1 MSSKRPSPVLSVA
14 LALSLAFVACER
26 PPAPAT
32 PKPVP
37 QDPVGAT
44 TYADPFDVGPAE
56 GGERDADDDFPPEP
70 EVMTQADLAEA
81 VGGDAKASRAASG
94 DLGGAERYL
103 TRVSTDKPMYRPG
116 ETAYVRGVILSASDN
131 KPLPKNGRANALVEI
146 KGPKGDTVASGWV
159 NCQDSVLGFSWKV
172 PEGQAGGEHVAKV
185 SFPAQGYAPA
195 ERKFDV
201 RSYRAP
207 RLKTQI
213 EFLRDGY
220 GPGDRAGATLHVERA
235 EGGYP
240 ADARVTATARID
252 GREVYRGRTRVDAR
266 GDCAVWF
273 DLPEEIARGDGT
285 LALTVEDGG
294 VVETA
299 TKTIPILLQTVD
311 LKIYPE
317 GGELVAGLPARVYIE
332 ARTPFAK
339 PADISGVVVDD
350 KGAEVAVFRTVH
362 EGRGRATFTPKAGAK
377 YTLKISE
384 PSGIKTTYQL
394 PEILDGGVVL
404 RALEERTAAGAPVKL
419 GVGVTDERTVL
430 VTLARRE
437 VEVASANL
445 KVTPGGLAEVTL
457 TPPASAEGI
466 LVATVWDEEGKP
478 LAERLIYREPAKA
491 LKVSV
496 MRDRHAY
503 VPGGEAKLIVKT
515 TDSDGKPVSAVVGLT
530 VTDDS
535 VLEMIEK
542 REQAPRLPAMV
553 FLEDDV
559 RELADAHVYLDPEN
573 PEAPMALDLLLGTQ
587 GWRRFAFVDAPAF
600 IKEHGDMAK
609 RVLALRIVRPRR
621 RNGGRWLRGANGGAV
636 PEGAE
641 VDAIALG
648 AVEFF
653 RVGGDVNAPDDK
665 LAAAAPPMKA
675 GIADERRERK
685 EAARKPAAAG
695 EPGPAGGP
703 VAKRKAMLRALADA
717 DREVAAKELPV
728 MGPRMAEAARARPP
742 RNDFV
747 AVRVYA
753 HKVRAGREPG
763 DRVDFAET
771 LYWTAGV
778 RTDAETGEAEVSFG
792 LSDSVTTF
800 RVFADGFS
808 NSGAIG
814 AGSEAVES
822 VEPFYVEPKL
832 PLEVATGDRILLP
845 LGVVNATPSDMFG
858 ARFNVSLDGREVRI
872 GGGAFDLGGDERV
885 RRIVEIPVGAKLGEL
900 PLTIAASAGA
910 YSDRVT
916 RKLVVKPVGFPV
928 EVGRGGVTVPSGS
941 LANKIDI
948 PASVVQG
955 SVKTSINVYPTPLAS
970 LTDAL
975 KRLMREPHGCFEQT
989 SSTTYPLV
997 MAQQYFRSHTGVDPE
1012 IIRRSAQLL
1021 DRGYKRLV
1029 GYECKKRGYE
1039 WFGGDPG
1046 HEALTAYGLLEFSD
1060 MAEVREVDPKMLK
1073 RTRGWLLKQ
1082 RDGKGGFARNKRA
1095 LDSFGRAPEATTAAY
1110 IVWSLLEAGEKGLDA
1125 EIASVKK
1132 SAGAT
1137 KDSYVVAVAANVLAL
1152 SGDAAGSAN
1161 LMKRLA
1167 EKQTKDGSV
1176 DGAATSI
1183 TNSGGRALVIETTS
1197 LAVLAWLKDKSF
1209 AGNVEK
1215 GIRYLAESCKGGRFG
1230 STQST
1235 VLALRAIV
1243 AYDKARARPKAPGR
1257 VRLFIDGRP
1266 SGGWVAFDGDT
1277 QGAIELPDIG
1287 EVLEPGTH
1295 EIELRMDKGS
1305 EMPYSLA
1312 VEYHNRLPA
1321 SSDECKV
1328 GLGVRFAAKQVKEGD
1343 VTEANV
1349 TVTNRSDERISMPVA
1364 IVGVPGGLEPRHD
1377 QLKELVKA
1385 KRIAAYE
1392 VIGRE
1397 VVLYWRGMEPGAK
1410 TEVPVS
1416 LLAAVPGDYT
1426 APASRA
1432 YLYYTDEF
1440 KSWVEGAR
1448 VSVAPVAKR

>member
-1 MSSKRPSPVLSVA
+1 MSSKRQSLAAA
-14 LALSLAFVACER
+14 LAFTVSLAFVACER
-26 PPAPAT
+26 PPTSAT
-32 PKPVP
+32 PKPTP
-37 QDPVGAT
+37 QDPVGVT
-44 TYADPFDVGPAE
+44 TYADPFDVPEPAR
-56 GGERDADDDFPPEP
+56 GERDRDDFPPEP
-70 EVMTQADLAEA
+70 EVATDPALAQA
-81 VGGDAKASRAASG
+81 VGGDAKATRAASA
-94 DLGGAERYL
+94 DLGGQDRYL
-103 TRVSTDKPMYRPG
+103 ARVSTDKPMYRPG
-116 ETAYVRGVILSASDN
+116 ETAYVRGVILGASDN
-131 KPLPKNGRANALVEI
+131 KPLAKTARANALVEI

-159 NCQDSVLGFSWKV
+159 NVSESVLGFSWTV
-172 PEGQAGGEHVAKV
+172 PEGQAGGEHIAKV
-185 SFPAQGYAPA
+185 TFPAQGYAPA

-252 GREVYRGRTRVDAR
+252 GSEVYRGRTRVDGR

-273 DLPEEIARGDGT
+273 DLPERIERGDGT

-317 GGELVAGLPARVYIE
+317 GGELVAGLPARIYIE

-339 PADISGVVVDD
+339 PADISGVIVDEQ
-350 KGAEVAVFRTVH
+350 GAEAAVFRTVH
-362 EGRGRATFTPKAGAK
+362 EGRGRATFTPRAGAK
-377 YTLKISE
+377 YTFRISE
-384 PSGIKTTYQL
+384 PSGIKTTYPL
-394 PEILDGGVVL
+394 PEILENGVVL
-404 RALEERTAAGAPVKL
+404 RALGERTPAGAPVKL
-419 GVGVTDERTVL
+419 GVGVTEEQTVL

-466 LVATVWDEEGKP
+466 LVATVWNEEGKP
-478 LAERLIYREPAKA
+478 LAERLVYREPAKA

-496 MRDRHAY
+496 ARDRHAY

-542 REQAPRLPAMV
+542 REQAPRLPAMI

-559 RELADAHVYLDPEN
+559 RELAYAHVYLDPEN
-573 PEAPMALDLLLGTQ
+573 PEAPLALDLLLGTQ

-600 IKEHGDMAK
+600 IKEHGDAAR

-621 RNGGRWLRGANGGAV
+621 RNGGRWLGMAKGDA
-636 PEGAE
+636 EGAE
-641 VDAIALG
+641 VEALAFVVDA
-648 AVEFF
+648 AVAPDG
-653 RVGGDVNAPDDK
+653 VANAPVDK
-665 LAAAAPPMKA
+665 LAPAAAPPMKA
-675 GIADERRERK
+675 RVEDERHDK
-685 EAARKPAAAG
+685 KKDAAG
-695 EPGPAGGP
+695 EPGPAGGQD
-703 VAKRKAMLRALADA
+703 ARRQKMLRALEDA
-717 DREVAAKELPV
+717 DREVAAKEMV
-728 MGPRMAEAARARPP
+728 FARAKRRQI

-778 RTDAETGEAEVSFG
+778 RTDAETGAAEVRFG

-808 NSGAIG
+808 DSGAIG

-832 PLEVATGDRILLP
+832 PLEVAGGDRILLP

-858 ARFNVSLDGREVRI
+858 ARVNVSLDGREVRA
-872 GGGAFDLGGDERV
+872 GGGAFELGGDERV
-885 RRIVEIPVGAKLGEL
+885 RRLIEIPVGAKLGEL
-900 PLTIAASAGA
+900 PLTIAASAGV

-916 RKLVVKPVGFPV
+916 RKLTVKPVGFPV
-928 EVGRGGVTVPSGS
+928 EIGRGGVTVPSGS
-941 LANKIDI
+941 LKNKIDI

-997 MAQQYFRSHTGVDPE
+997 MAQQYFKSHTGVDPE

-1029 GYECKKRGYE
+1029 GYECKRRGYE

-1060 MAEVREVDPKMLK
+1060 MADVREVDAKMLE

-1095 LDSFGRAPEATTAAY
+1095 LDSFGRAPEPTTAAY
-1110 IVWSLLEAGEKGLDA
+1110 IVWSLLEAGEKGLAA

-1132 SAGAT
+1132 SAAAT
-1137 KDSYVVAVAANVLAL
+1137 KDSYVVAVAANVLSL
-1152 SGDAAGSAN
+1152 SGDATGSAN

-1167 EKQTKDGSV
+1167 AKQTKDGSV
-1176 DGAATSI
+1176 EGAATSI
-1183 TNSGGRALVIETTS
+1183 TNSGGRALKIETTS
-1197 LAVLAWLKDKSF
+1197 LAVLAWLRDASF

-1266 SGGWVAFDGDT
+1266 SGGWVAFTDKT

-1287 EVLEPGTH
+1287 EVLEPGSH
-1295 EIELRMDKGS
+1295 EIELRMDGGS

-1321 SSDECKV
+1321 SSKECEV
-1328 GLGVRFAAKQVKEGD
+1328 GLDVRFAANRVNEGD

-1349 TVTNRSDERISMPVA
+1349 TVTNLADERISMPVA
-1364 IVGVPGGLEPRHD
+1364 IIGIPGGLEPRHD

-1385 KRIAAYE
+1385 GRIAAYE

-1410 TEVPVS
+1410 AEIPVS

>member
-1 MSSKRPSPVLSVA
+1 MKRRSWFSACAVVVLVGF
-14 LALSLAFVACER
+14 LAPVACEQA
-26 PPAPAT
+26 PAPVP
-32 PKPVP
+32 PKDTVVYVP
-37 QDPVGAT
+37 
-44 TYADPFDVGPAE
+44 ADPFDPGTTEP
-56 GGERDADDDFPPEP
+56 GRRPRDDDFPPEP
-70 EVMTQADLAEA
+70 AVETDPALAEA
-81 VGGDAKASRAASG
+81 VGGAVSPERAATP

-116 ETAYVRGVILSASDN
+116 ETVYVRGAVLGAADN
-131 KPLPKNGRANALVEI
+131 KPLAKNARANALVEI

-159 NCQDSVLGFSWKV
+159 NIQESVLGFSWKV
-172 PEGQAGGEHVAKV
+172 PEGQPGGEHVAKV
-185 SFPAQGYAPA
+185 SYPAHGHAPA
-195 ERKFDV
+195 ERRFDV

-213 EFLRDGY
+213 VFLRDGY

-235 EGGYP
+235 EGGFP

-252 GREVYRGRTRVDAR
+252 GREVFRGRTRVDAR
-266 GDCAVWF
+266 GDCAVF
-273 DLPEEIARGDGT
+273 FELPEEIERGDGT

-311 LKIYPE
+311 LEIYPE
-317 GGELVAGLPARVYIE
+317 GGALVAGLPARVYIE

-339 PADISGVVVDD
+339 PADITGAIVDGQ
-350 KGAEVAVFRTVH
+350 GAEAAVFRTEH
-362 EGRGRATFTPKAGAK
+362 EGRGRATFTPRAGAE
-377 YTLKISE
+377 YTLKITE
-384 PSGIKTTYQL
+384 PSGIATTYPL
-394 PEILDGGVVL
+394 PEVKAEGVVL
-404 RALEERTAAGAPVKL
+404 RALEERTPSGAPVKL
-419 GVGVTDERTVL
+419 GVGVTEGRTVL

-445 KVTPGGLAEVTL
+445 KVRPGGLAEVSL
-457 TPPASAEGI
+457 TPPASAEGV
-466 LVATVWDEEGKP
+466 LVATVWDEGGKP
-478 LAERLIYREPAKA
+478 LAERLVYREPAKA
-491 LKVSV
+491 LRVTV
-496 MRDRHAY
+496 ERDRHAY
-503 VPGGEAKLIVKT
+503 VPGGEAKLTVRT
-515 TDSDGKPVSAVVGLT
+515 TDDRGNPVSAVVGLT

-600 IKEHGDMAK
+600 IEKHGDAAK
-609 RVLALRIVRPRR
+609 RVLALRIVRRPRLG
-621 RNGGRWLRGANGGAV
+621 NGGEREKGARRFAV
-636 PEGAE
+636 PM
-641 VDAIALG
+641 
-648 AVEFF
+648 
-653 RVGGDVNAPDDK
+653 
-665 LAAAAPPMKA
+665 AAPPPA
-675 GIADERRERK
+675 GAMPFDGAEDAPDAAAGPPEEGRPERDVK
-685 EAARKPAAAG
+685 KDVARKPG
-695 EPGPAGGP
+695 RPREPE
-703 VAKRKAMLRALADA
+703 AKRKEMHRALDRADKLEA
-717 DREVAAKELPV
+717 VAGIIAEEDME
-728 MGPRMAEAARARPP
+728 MGPRARRRI

-747 AVRVYA
+747 PVRVYA
-753 HKVRAGREPG
+753 HKVRAGRESG

-778 RTDAETGEAEVSFG
+778 RTDAKTGEAEITFG

-800 RVFADGFS
+800 RVFADAFS
-808 NSGAIG
+808 DSGAVG
-814 AGSEAVES
+814 AGTGGVES

-832 PLEVATGDRILLP
+832 PLEVAAGDRILLP
-845 LGVVNATPSDMFG
+845 LGIVNATSSDMPG
-858 ARFNVSLDGREVRI
+858 AIVSVSLDGREFATPVNTAYL
-872 GGGAFDLGGDERV
+872 GGGERV
-885 RRIVEIPVGAKLGEL
+885 RRLISIPIGTKLGEL
-900 PLTIAASAGA
+900 PLVINAKAGFYA
-910 YSDRVT
+910 DRVT

-941 LANKIDI
+941 LRNTVEI

-970 LTDAL
+970 MTDAL
-975 KRLMREPHGCFEQT
+975 KRLMREPNGCFEQT

-997 MAQQYFRSHTGVDPE
+997 MAQQYFKSHAGVDPE
-1012 IIRRSAQLL
+1012 IIRRSNELL
-1021 DRGYKRLV
+1021 EKGYKRLV
-1029 GYECKKRGYE
+1029 GFECKKRGYE

-1060 MAEVREVDPKMLK
+1060 MSEVREVDRGMIE

-1095 LDSFGRAPEATTAAY
+1095 LDSFGRAPEETTAAY
-1110 IVWSLLEAGEKGLDA
+1110 IVWALLEAGETGLEA
-1125 EIASVKK
+1125 EIARVKA
-1132 SAGAT
+1132 SAAAT
-1137 KDSYVVAVAANVLAL
+1137 KDSYVVAVAANALSL
-1152 SGDAAGSAN
+1152 SGDASGAAAM
-1161 LMKRLA
+1161 MKRLA

-1176 DGAATSI
+1176 DGAGTSI
-1183 TNSGGRALVIETTS
+1183 TNSGGRALRIEATS
-1197 LAVLAWLKDKSF
+1197 LAVLAWLRDRSF

-1215 GIRYLAESCKGGRFG
+1215 GIRFLAESCKGGRFG

-1257 VRLFIDGRP
+1257 VRLYINGRP

-1287 EVLEPGTH
+1287 EVLEPGSH
-1295 EIELRMDKGS
+1295 IIELRMEKGS

-1312 VEYHNRLPA
+1312 VEYHNRVPA

-1328 GLGVRFAAKQVKEGD
+1328 GLDVRFASTRVNEGD

-1349 TVTNRSDERISMPVA
+1349 TVTNRSDDRVSTPIA
-1364 IVGVPGGLEPRHD
+1364 IIGIPGGLEPRHD

-1397 VVLYWRGMEPGAK
+1397 VVLYWRGMEAGDRS
-1410 TEVPVS
+1410 EVPIS

-1440 KSWVEGAR
+1440 KQWVEGAR
-1448 VSVAPVAKR
+1448 VKVAPVAKR

>member
-1 MSSKRPSPVLSVA
+1 MSSKRQSPVLSVA
-14 LALSLAFVACER
+14 LALSLAFVACNR
-26 PPAPAT
+26 PPTSAT
-32 PKPVP
+32 PKPAP
-37 QDPVGAT
+37 QDPVGVT
-44 TYADPFDVGPAE
+44 TYADPFDVGPDE
-56 GGERDADDDFPPEP
+56 RGERDVDDDFPPEP
-70 EVMTQADLAEA
+70 EVTTQADLAEA
-81 VGGDAKASRAASG
+81 VGGDAKATRAASG
-94 DLGGAERYL
+94 DLGGADRYL

-116 ETAYVRGVILSASDN
+116 ETAYVRGVILSASGN
-131 KPLPKNGRANALVEI
+131 KPLAKNVRANALVEI

-159 NCQDSVLGFSWKV
+159 NAQESVLGFSWTV
-172 PEGQAGGEHVAKV
+172 PEGQAGGEHIAKV
-185 SFPAQGYAPA
+185 TFPAQGYAPA

-252 GREVYRGRTRVDAR
+252 GAEVYRGRTRVDAR

-273 DLPEEIARGDGT
+273 DLPKEITRGDGT
-285 LALTVEDGG
+285 LALTVADGG

-299 TKTIPILLQTVD
+299 TKTIPILLQTID
-311 LKIYPE
+311 LEIYPE

-339 PADISGVVVDD
+339 PADISGIIVDEQ
-350 KGAEVAVFRTVH
+350 GAEAAVFRTVH
-362 EGRGRATFTPKAGAK
+362 EGRGRATFTPRAGAK
-377 YTLKISE
+377 YILKISE
-384 PSGIKTTYQL
+384 PSGIKTTYPL
-394 PEILDGGVVL
+394 PEILDSGVVL
-404 RALEERTAAGAPVKL
+404 RALGERTPAGAPVRL
-419 GVGVTDERTVL
+419 GVAVTDERTVL

-445 KVTPGGLAEVTL
+445 KVKPGGLAEVTL

-478 LAERLIYREPAKA
+478 LAERLVYREPAKA

-496 MRDRHAY
+496 TRDRYAY
-503 VPGGEAKLIVKT
+503 VPGGVSKLIVTT
-515 TDSDGKPVSAVVGLT
+515 TDADGKPVSAVVGLT

-600 IKEHGDMAK
+600 IAEHGDMAK

-621 RNGGRWLRGANGGAV
+621 RNGGRWLGVGKGDAGAEGAPVEALAFVVDAAVARGQEDAV
-636 PEGAE
+636 P
-641 VDAIALG
+641 
-648 AVEFF
+648 
-653 RVGGDVNAPDDK
+653 NDK
-665 LAAAAPPMKA
+665 LAPAGAPPMKA
-675 GIADERRERK
+675 RIANELRK
-685 EAARKPAAAG
+685 KKTGAAMKPKPALGPDARKQ
-695 EPGPAGGP
+695 
-703 VAKRKAMLRALADA
+703 AMLTALADA
-717 DREVAAKELPV
+717 DREVAAKRLPI
-728 MGPRMAEAARARPP
+728 MAERADARFRRP

-763 DRVDFAET
+763 DRIDFAET
-771 LYWTAGV
+771 LYWTAGI
-778 RTDAETGEAEVSFG
+778 RTDAKTGEAKVSFG

-808 NSGAIG
+808 DGGAIG

-845 LGVVNATPSDMFG
+845 LGIVNATPSDMPG
-858 ARFNVSLDGREVRI
+858 AIVSVSLNGREFATPVNTPY
-872 GGGAFDLGGDERV
+872 LGGDERV
-885 RRIVEIPVGAKLGEL
+885 RRLINIPIGTKLGEL
-900 PLTIAASAGA
+900 PLVINALAGV

-928 EVGRGGVTVPSGS
+928 EIGRGGVTVPKGS
-941 LANKIDI
+941 LNNKIDI

-997 MAQQYFRSHTGVDPE
+997 MAQQYFQSHTGVDPE
-1012 IIRRSAQLL
+1012 IIRRSSQLL
-1021 DRGYKRLV
+1021 DKGYKRLV

-1039 WFGGDPG
+1039 WLGGDPG

-1060 MAEVREVDPKMLK
+1060 MADVREVDPNMIE

-1137 KDSYVVAVAANVLAL
+1137 KDSYVVAVAANVLSL

-1167 EKQTKDGSV
+1167 EKQTKEGSV
-1176 DGAATSI
+1176 GGAATSI

-1215 GIRYLAESCKGGRFG
+1215 GIRFLAESCKGGRFG

-1235 VLALRAIV
+1235 VLALKAIV

-1266 SGGWVAFDGDT
+1266 SGGWVAFDEKT
-1277 QGAIELPDIG
+1277 QGAIELPDVG
-1287 EVLEPGTH
+1287 EVLEPGAH
-1295 EIELRMDKGS
+1295 EIELRMDGGS

-1321 SSDECKV
+1321 SSKECEV
-1328 GLGVRFAAKQVKEGD
+1328 GLDVRFAAKQVNEGD

-1349 TVTNRSDERISMPVA
+1349 KVTNRSKERISMPVA
-1364 IVGVPGGLEPRHD
+1364 IIGIPGGLEPRHD

-1385 KRIAAYE
+1385 GRIAAYE

-1410 TEVPVS
+1410 TEIPVS

>member
-26 PPAPAT
+26 PPKSAM
-32 PKPVP
+32 PKPGH
-37 QDPVGAT
+37 QDPVGVT
-44 TYADPFDVGPAE
+44 TYADPFDVPEPAR
-56 GGERDADDDFPPEP
+56 GARDKDDFPPEP
-70 EVMTQADLAEA
+70 EVATDPGLAQA
-81 VGGDAKASRAASG
+81 VGGDAKAPRAATA
-94 DLGGAERYL
+94 DLGGQDRYL
-103 TRVSTDKPMYRPG
+103 ARVSTDKPMYRPG

-131 KPLPKNGRANALVEI
+131 KPLAKNMRANALVEI

-159 NCQDSVLGFSWKV
+159 RAQDSVLGFSWKV
-172 PEGQAGGEHVAKV
+172 PEGQAGGEHIAKV
-185 SFPAQGYAPA
+185 TFPAQGYAPA
-195 ERKFDV
+195 ERRFDV

-240 ADARVTATARID
+240 TDARVTATARID
-252 GREVYRGRTRVDAR
+252 GAEVYRGRTRVDAR

-273 DLPEEIARGDGT
+273 DLPEEIERGDGT

-311 LKIYPE
+311 LEIYPE

-339 PADISGVVVDD
+339 PADISGVIVDGQ
-350 KGAEVAVFRTVH
+350 GAEAAVFRTVH
-362 EGRGRATFTPKAGAK
+362 EGRGRATFTPRAGAK

-384 PSGIKTTYQL
+384 PSGIKTTYPL
-394 PEILDGGVVL
+394 PEILDSGVVL

-419 GVGVTDERTVL
+419 GVGVTEERTVL

-445 KVTPGGLAEVTL
+445 KVKPGGLAEVTL

-466 LVATVWDEEGKP
+466 LVATVWDDEGKP
-478 LAERLIYREPAKA
+478 LAERLVYREPAKA

-496 MRDRHAY
+496 ARDRHAY

-515 TDSDGKPVSAVVGLT
+515 TDADGKPVSAVVGLT

-600 IKEHGDMAK
+600 IAEHGDAAK

-621 RNGGRWLRGANGGAV
+621 RNGGRWLRGDEGSAV
-636 PEGAE
+636 PEVE
-641 VDAIALG
+641 PVDALAFG
-648 AVEFF
+648 EDF
-653 RVGGDVNAPDDK
+653 RVGGDGNAPDDK
-665 LAAAAPPMKA
+665 LALPQKGRA
-675 GIADERRERK
+675 ENELRK
-685 EAARKPAAAG
+685 KKDVAAR

-703 VAKRKAMLRALADA
+703 MAKREAMLRALADA
-717 DREVAAKELPV
+717 DRSAAETPPPI
-728 MGPRMAEAARARPP
+728 MARERAEAVFRRA

-771 LYWTAGV
+771 LYWTAGI
-778 RTDAETGEAEVSFG
+778 RTDARTGEAEVSFG

-800 RVFADGFS
+800 RVFADAFS
-808 NSGAIG
+808 DSGAIG

-858 ARFNVSLDGREVRI
+858 ARFNVSLDGRDVKI

-885 RRIVEIPVGAKLGEL
+885 RRIIEIPVGAKLGEL
-900 PLTIAASAGA
+900 PLTIAASAGV

-941 LANKIDI
+941 LMNKIDI
-948 PASVVQG
+948 PESVVQG

-997 MAQQYFRSHTGVDPE
+997 MAQQYFKSHTGVDPE

-1060 MAEVREVDPKMLK
+1060 MSDVREVDPKMLE

-1125 EIASVKK
+1125 EVASVKK

-1137 KDSYVVAVAANVLAL
+1137 KDSYVVAVAANVLSL
-1152 SGDAAGSAN
+1152 SGDAAGSAK

-1167 EKQTKDGSV
+1167 AKQAKDGSV

-1183 TNSGGRALVIETTS
+1183 TNSGGRALKIETTS
-1197 LAVLAWLKDKSF
+1197 LAVLAWLRDKSF

-1215 GIRYLAESCKGGRFG
+1215 GIRFLAESCKGGRFG

-1243 AYDKARARPKAPGR
+1243 TYDKARARPKAPGR

-1266 SGGWVAFDGDT
+1266 SGGWVDFTDKT

-1287 EVLEPGTH
+1287 EVLEPGAH
-1295 EIELRMDKGS
+1295 EIELRMEGGS

-1328 GLGVRFAAKQVKEGD
+1328 GLDVRFAAKRVNEGD

-1364 IVGVPGGLEPRHD
+1364 IIGVPGGLEPRHD

-1397 VVLYWRGMEPGAK
+1397 VILYWRGMEPGAK
-1410 TEVPVS
+1410 AEIPVG

-1448 VSVAPVAKR
+1448 VGVAPVAKR